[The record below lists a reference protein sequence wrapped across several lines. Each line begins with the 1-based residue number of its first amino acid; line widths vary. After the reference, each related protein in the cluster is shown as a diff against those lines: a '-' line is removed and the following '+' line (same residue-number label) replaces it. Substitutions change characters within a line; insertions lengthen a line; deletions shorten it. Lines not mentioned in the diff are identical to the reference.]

1 MFRNLDDNR
10 NRQIDL
16 DEFIWGL
23 SDYGITLTKD
33 QGKKI
38 LERFDRDKNGTINF
52 DELLVALRGHL
63 NDFRKGLIVQAYNKL
78 DVTKDGKVT
87 LEDIAKIYNA
97 DEHPDVIQGKKS
109 P

>member
-1 MFRNLDDNR
+1 MFRNLDDNG

-16 DEFIWGL
+16 NEFVWGL
-23 SDYGITLTKD
+23 SDYGITLTED

-38 LERFDRDKNGTINF
+38 LEKFDRDGNGTVNF

-63 NDFRKGLIVQAYNKL
+63 NDFRKHLIDRAYKKL
-78 DVTKDGKVT
+78 DKNGDGLVT
-87 LEDIAKIYNA
+87 LEDVAKIYDA
-97 DEHPDVIQGKKS
+97 SEHPDVIQGKKS